1 VGLLLAIEG
10 IDGSGKGTQAA
21 RLAETAAA
29 RGHRVETFSFP
40 LYDDNPFSRAIGD
53 YLNGAFGGVDEVH
66 PELAGLLYAC
76 DRWHARPRLVSA
88 LEECD
93 LVVLDRYVGSNLAHQ
108 GSKLQGAERER
119 LIDWLLEVELGEFAL
134 PRPDLVLLLDAP
146 PALAR
151 ELVGRKSARAYTTL
165 AADIH
170 EADGAHTDATRE
182 VYLELARRHGWRI
195 VDTAADD
202 GAVRDVDEIAGE
214 IWSTVEPLLP

>member
-21 RLAETAAA
+21 RLVETATAQ
-29 RGHRVETFSFP
+29 GHRVATFSFP
-40 LYDDNPFSRAIGD
+40 LYDENPFSRAVAD
-53 YLNGAFGGVDEVH
+53 YLNGAFGGADEVH

-76 DRWHARPRLVSA
+76 DRWHARPRL
-88 LEECD
+88 LEAIAGTD

-108 GSKLQGAERER
+108 GSKLEGEARDR
-119 LIDWLLEVELGEFAL
+119 LIDWLLEVEFGEFAL

-165 AADIH
+165 AEDIH
-170 EADGAHTDATRE
+170 ESDAAHTDATRE
-182 VYLELARRHGWRI
+182 VYLELARREGWR
-195 VDTAADD
+195 VVATAGED

-214 IWSTVEPLLP
+214 IWTVVEPLLS

>member
-21 RLAETAAA
+21 RLAETATA
-29 RGHRVETFSFP
+29 RGHRVSTFSFP
-40 LYDDNPFSRAIGD
+40 LYDENPFSRAIAD
-53 YLNGAFGGVDEVH
+53 YLNGAFGGADEVH

-88 LEECD
+88 LESSD

-108 GSKLQGAERER
+108 GSKLRGEDRER
-119 LIDWLLEVELGEFAL
+119 LIEWLLEVELGEFAL
-134 PRPDLVLLLDAP
+134 PRPDLTLLLDAP

-165 AADIH
+165 AEDIH
-170 EADGAHTDATRE
+170 ESDTAHTDATRE
-182 VYLELARRHGWRI
+182 VYLDLARRERWR
-195 VDTAADD
+195 VVSTAGED
-202 GAVRDVDEIAGE
+202 GAVRDVEEIAGE
-214 IWSTVEPLLP
+214 IWSAVEPLLP

>member
-21 RLAETAAA
+21 RLAETATAQ
-29 RGHRVETFSFP
+29 GHRVATFSFP
-40 LYDDNPFSRAIGD
+40 LYDDNPFSRAIAD
-53 YLNGAFGGVDEVH
+53 YLNGAFGGADEVH

-88 LEECD
+88 LEESD

-108 GSKLQGAERER
+108 GSKLQGKERER

-134 PRPDLVLLLDAP
+134 PRPDLTLLLDAP

-165 AADIH
+165 VEDIH
-170 EADGAHTDATRE
+170 ESDSAHTDATRE
-182 VYLELARRHGWRI
+182 VYLELARREGWR
-195 VDTAADD
+195 VVPTAGED
-202 GAVRDVDEIAGE
+202 GAVREVDEIAGE
-214 IWSTVEPLLP
+214 IWAAVEPLLR